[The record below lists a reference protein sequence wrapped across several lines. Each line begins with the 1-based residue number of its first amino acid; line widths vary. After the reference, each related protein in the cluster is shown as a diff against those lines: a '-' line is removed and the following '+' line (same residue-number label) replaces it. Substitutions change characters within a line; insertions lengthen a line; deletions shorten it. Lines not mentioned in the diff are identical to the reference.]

1 MITQIAIKATNL
13 SKAYYGKVIFKDLN
27 FEIISGTI
35 NCLMGPNG
43 AGKTTLIKLISTLAI
58 PSAGEV
64 EIFGIKISAEAEN
77 ARNFLSVVLHPSL
90 LYPELTVKDNLKF
103 VANCYGIPKEKIDT
117 ILQDLNLIA
126 FQNYKVKNLSQGTR
140 KRASLAK
147 ALITSPKILIL
158 DEPFANLDSA
168 SVEILKNILKSEKE
182 KGTTI
187 ILTTHIYEQ
196 IQDLINTTWLLENGN
211 LQVK

>member
-1 MITQIAIKATNL
+1 
-13 SKAYYGKVIFKDLN
+13 
-27 FEIISGTI
+27 
-35 NCLMGPNG
+35 MGPNG

-58 PSAGEV
+58 PSSGEV
-64 EIFGIKISAEAEN
+64 EIFGIKISEEAEN

-90 LYPELTVKDNLKF
+90 LYPELTVQDNLKF
-103 VANCYGIPKEKIDT
+103 VASCYGISKEKINT
-117 ILQDLNLIA
+117 ILQDLNLIT

-158 DEPFANLDSA
+158 DEPFANLDFA
-168 SVEILKNILKSEKE
+168 SVGILKKILKSKKE
-182 KGTTI
+182 KLNNK

-196 IQDLINTTWLLENGN
+196 IKDLINTTMFLENGN
-211 LQVK
+211 LQIK